1 MLNMKSNSVRNM
13 VRQAIMQDAT
23 DPTQAN
29 ISITIPEEEELY
41 AMLSELQMTLEAHEQ
56 RVQEIVERFAGQY
69 EDLNREVE
77 RELESAGEEFF
88 ETVINPAGDFAKSI
102 VDSAEVQ
109 MSLMKTKAAQNQS
122 SNTYAYAGASVG
134 AIGVIAA
141 LALLASSGKK
151 QTDNDFERA
160 LL

>member
-69 EDLNREVE
+69 EDLNR
-77 RELESAGEEFF
+77 
-88 ETVINPAGDFAKSI
+88 
-102 VDSAEVQ
+102 
-109 MSLMKTKAAQNQS
+109 
-122 SNTYAYAGASVG
+122 
-134 AIGVIAA
+134 
-141 LALLASSGKK
+141 
-151 QTDNDFERA
+151 
-160 LL
+160 